1 MFMSKVSCILHALAC
16 PTRFAVYQS
25 VGEAGRPVGHLA
37 RELGLAQS
45 TVSHHLGVLRRA
57 QLVEFVRRGREHR
70 YRWGRRK
77 WFLVQ
82 GKSEDSEERQ

>member
-1 MFMSKVSCILHALAC
+1 MNAVRILHALAC
-16 PTRFAVYQS
+16 PARMAIYQAL
-25 VGEAGRPVGHLA
+25 GDAGRPVGHVA

-45 TVSHHLGVLRRA
+45 TVSHHLGVLRAAR
-57 QLVEFVRRGREHR
+57 LVEVVQRGREHR

-82 GKSEDSEERQ
+82 GI